1 LWKGQG
7 DNLTEIIGVVGNMR
21 ERGLDT
27 DPTLAVYIPYLGT
40 GSTPIQFVVH
50 AAGDPQNLM
59 PAMRSALAQID
70 SALPIARVQTF
81 DQIIERSLSGRR
93 FNTLLLSAFA
103 AVALLLAMAGIY
115 GVLAYAVARRTAEI
129 GVRVALGATP
139 QNILRLI
146 VGQGMRPIL
155 LGIAA
160 GLAGAF
166 WLSRFVAGLLF
177 GIEAADPLT
186 FAGVAAIVTLTALAA
201 CCVPALRAL
210 RINPVTALRE
220 E

>member
-1 LWKGQG
+1 
-7 DNLTEIIGVVGNMR
+7 
-21 ERGLDT
+21 
-27 DPTLAVYIPYLGT
+27 
-40 GSTPIQFVVH
+40 
-50 AAGDPQNLM
+50 
-59 PAMRSALAQID
+59 
-70 SALPIARVQTF
+70 
-81 DQIIERSLSGRR
+81 
-93 FNTLLLSAFA
+93 
-103 AVALLLAMAGIY
+103 MAGIY

-139 QNILRLI
+139 RNILRLI

-166 WLSRFVAGLLF
+166 WLSRFVSGLLF
-177 GIEAADPLT
+177 GIEAADLLT